1 MKNSTPI
8 LYAIRLVLSLP
19 GLGFGFLCGVIGIG
33 PDGIAPLE
41 ARLFYLCFFF
51 MMVISCLPLFTSR
64 NKRYRSIV
72 LAFSPSYLYV
82 LGYLTLK
89 FGMTPLDAYVP
100 TAVALGALGL
110 GSVTAAKA
118 EHRKS
123 KAQGSHPTQSTG
135 TSGPTDPPSLCPWRS
150 GAATASASRRWKR
163 PRRSSSPF
171 RESHKLGSV
180 MSQIDM
186 LQGLIWSG
194 RRGLNPRPSAWEAE
208 YPAQWTGNDKSRQET
223 PGTDRKRHYDWK
235 PTLHLL
241 ARRGQEWTG
250 NAKGEV
256 VVGTA

>member
-51 MMVISCLPLFTSR
+51 MMAISCLPLFTSR

-150 GAATASASRRWKR
+150 GAATASASHCRRVVAVRHALPMGGSAEAHEVREQPHLIGELRGLATRRDTSTSAAAEPASVRR
-163 PRRSSSPF
+163 PPRAGRRSATPT
-171 RESHKLGSV
+171 
-180 MSQIDM
+180 
-186 LQGLIWSG
+186 
-194 RRGLNPRPSAWEAE
+194 
-208 YPAQWTGNDKSRQET
+208 PAQ
-223 PGTDRKRHYDWK
+223 
-235 PTLHLL
+235 
-241 ARRGQEWTG
+241 
-250 NAKGEV
+250 
-256 VVGTA
+256 